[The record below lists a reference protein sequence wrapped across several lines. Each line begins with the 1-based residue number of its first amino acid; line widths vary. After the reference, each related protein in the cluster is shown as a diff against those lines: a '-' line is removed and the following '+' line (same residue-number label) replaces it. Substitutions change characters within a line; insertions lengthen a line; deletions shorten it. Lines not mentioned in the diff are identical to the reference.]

1 VGLCGTTRV
10 CGGAPLTDSGE
21 DVSSEHLFM
30 KEIGSALLV
39 FAVLLIATG
48 VGVWV
53 RPLLP
58 EEHKKHETVQLIQLV
73 IGMLVTFAAL
83 VLGLMTA
90 SAKSSF
96 DTASNDLRT
105 YAADLIEFDTTLR
118 DFGSATDEARRLLR
132 QYTAAAIASTWP
144 NEPVPTGDYPKD
156 IGTQDNSQKLENVRL
171 GDMLTA
177 VGRELRQLRTPDSVQ
192 QRALDDALTQYRRVV
207 DARWKILE
215 EAHSSISQPFFRTLT
230 FWLGVIFLSFG
241 LITPRN
247 ALALVTISLGAVS
260 IASAIYVIV
269 DLDTP
274 FTGPIVVSSSS
285 MRDALTHLR
294 R

>member
-1 VGLCGTTRV
+1 M
-10 CGGAPLTDSGE
+10 SE
-21 DVSSEHLFM
+21 VS
-30 KEIGSALLV
+30 SALLV
-39 FAVLLIATG
+39 FALLLMATG

-58 EEHKKHETVQLIQLV
+58 EEHKAHETVQLIQLV

-83 VLGLMTA
+83 VLGLLTA

-105 YAADLIEFDTTLR
+105 FAADLIEFDTTLR
-118 DFGSATDEARRLLR
+118 ELGSDADQSRHLLR

-144 NEPVPTGDYPKD
+144 SEPVPSGDYPKD

-177 VGRELRQLRTPDSVQ
+177 VGRQLRELRTHDSLQ
-192 QRALDDALTQYRRVV
+192 QRALEDALTQYRRVV
-207 DARWKILE
+207 DARWKIIE
-215 EAHSSISQPFFRTLT
+215 EAHSSISRPFFKTLT

-241 LITPRN
+241 LIAPRN
-247 ALALVTISLGAVS
+247 TLALVTISLGAVS
-260 IASAIYVIV
+260 IASAFYVIV

-274 FTGPIVVSSSS
+274 FSGPIVISSTP

>member
-1 VGLCGTTRV
+1 M
-10 CGGAPLTDSGE
+10 S
-21 DVSSEHLFM
+21 
-30 KEIGSALLV
+30 EIGSAVLV
-39 FAVLLIATG
+39 FALVLIATG
-48 VGVWV
+48 IGVGV

-58 EEHKKHETVQLIQLV
+58 EEHKAHETVQLVQLV

-96 DTASNDLRT
+96 DTASNDMRT
-105 YAADLIEFDTTLR
+105 YAAELIEFDTTLR
-118 DFGSATDEARRLLR
+118 ELGGAADEARRLLR

-144 NEPVPTGDYPKD
+144 QEPPPSGEYPRD
-156 IGTQDNSQKLENVRL
+156 LGAPDNPQQLENVRL

-177 VGRELRQLRTPDSVQ
+177 VGRELRRLRASDSLH
-192 QRALDDALTQYRRVV
+192 QRALDDALMQYRRVI
-207 DARWKILE
+207 DARWKIIE
-215 EAHSSISQPFFRTLT
+215 EAHSSIPQPFFKTLT
-230 FWLGVIFLSFG
+230 FWLGVIFLCFG
-241 LITPRN
+241 LIAPRN

-274 FTGPIVVSSSS
+274 FTGPIVISS
-285 MRDALTHLR
+285 MPLRDTLEHLR

>member
-1 VGLCGTTRV
+1 M
-10 CGGAPLTDSGE
+10 S
-21 DVSSEHLFM
+21 
-30 KEIGSALLV
+30 EIGSAVLV
-39 FAVLLIATG
+39 FVLLLIATG
-48 VGVWV
+48 LGVGV

-58 EEHKKHETVQLIQLV
+58 EEHKAHETVQLVQLV

-96 DTASNDLRT
+96 DTASNDMRT
-105 YAADLIEFDTTLR
+105 YAAELIEFDTTLR
-118 DFGSATDEARRLLR
+118 ELGSAGDAARRLLR

-144 NEPVPTGDYPKD
+144 LEPAPGGDYPRD
-156 IGTQDNSQKLENVRL
+156 LGAPDNPRQLESVRL

-177 VGRELRQLRTPDSVQ
+177 VGRELRQLRTQDALQ
-192 QRALDDALTQYRRVV
+192 QRALDDALTQYRRVI
-207 DARWKILE
+207 DARWKIIE
-215 EAHSSISQPFFRTLT
+215 EAHSSISRPFFKTLT

-241 LITPRN
+241 LIAPRN

-260 IASAIYVIV
+260 IASAVYVIV

-274 FTGPIVVSSSS
+274 FTGPIVISS
-285 MRDALTHLR
+285 MPLRETLEHLR

>member
-1 VGLCGTTRV
+1 MT
-10 CGGAPLTDSGE
+10 E
-21 DVSSEHLFM
+21 VS
-30 KEIGSALLV
+30 SALLV
-39 FAVLLIATG
+39 FVLLLIATG

-90 SAKSSF
+90 SAKASF
-96 DTASNDLRT
+96 DTVSNDLRT

-132 QYTAAAIASTWP
+132 RYTAAAIASTWP

-156 IGTQDNSQKLENVRL
+156 IGTQDNSQKLENVQL

-177 VGRELRQLRTPDSVQ
+177 VGRELRQLRTPDPLQ

-207 DARWKILE
+207 DARWKIIE

-274 FTGPIVVSSSS
+274 FTGPIVVSSSA

>member
-1 VGLCGTTRV
+1 MAEV
-10 CGGAPLTDSGE
+10 
-21 DVSSEHLFM
+21 
-30 KEIGSALLV
+30 GSALLV
-39 FAVLLIATG
+39 FALLLMATG

-58 EEHKKHETVQLIQLV
+58 EEHKAHETVQLIQLV

-118 DFGSATDEARRLLR
+118 DFGSDTDEARRLLR

-144 NEPVPTGDYPKD
+144 QETPPSGDYPKNL
-156 IGTQDNSQKLENVRL
+156 GPQDSQRLENVRL
-171 GDMLTA
+171 GDMLTD
-177 VGRELRQLRTPDSVQ
+177 VGRQLRQLRTRDSLE
-192 QRALDDALTQYRRVV
+192 QRALEDALTQYRRVV
-207 DARWKILE
+207 DARWKLIE
-215 EAHSSISQPFFRTLT
+215 EAHSSISQPFFKTLT

-241 LITPRN
+241 LIAPRN

-274 FTGPIVVSSSS
+274 FSGPIVISSQPF
-285 MRDALTHLR
+285 RDALTHLSR
-294 R
+294 